1 MKDVIDEYWKLW
13 QKLHTYGDEVITPDG
28 DTGFF
33 GACFNDVTLTIELLT
48 YYYNLWKQNYQKPQE
63 EIDRNKEE
71 NAQRVI
77 TITKW
82 LFLAIVSAM
91 EFDAKKKVTET
102 NRPEFLEL
110 KNSLMTDEKVY
121 LSDIME
127 KSRDT
132 RLLLHDNFN
141 NFEAILYIRHC
152 LIHNNGISNKDRL
165 YAPIKNQLRRFEK
178 GKMIQGNLHTFYK
191 FSDILVEYYRDWLKK
206 F

>member
-127 KSRDT
+127 KLRDA

>member
-1 MKDVIDEYWKLW
+1 MKDVIDEYWKLR
-13 QKLHTYGDEVITPDG
+13 QKLHSYGDEVITPEG

-48 YYYNLWKQNYQKPQE
+48 YYYNLWKQNFQKPQE
-63 EIDRNKEE
+63 EIDRSKEE
-71 NAQRVI
+71 NAQRVT

-91 EFDAKKKVTET
+91 EFDAKKKVTEAK
-102 NRPEFLEL
+102 RLEFLGL
-110 KNSLMTDEKVY
+110 KNSLISDEKVY
-121 LSDIME
+121 LFDIME
-127 KSRDT
+127 KSRDAQ
-132 RLLLHDNFN
+132 LLPHDNFN

-152 LIHNNGISNKDRL
+152 LIHNNGVSNKDRL

-191 FSDILVEYYRDWLKK
+191 FSDILVEHYRDWLKK